1 MSTHAME
8 SVLYDLGVKREA
20 RTAFGEDAAAFL
32 KRYGVDA
39 REAAMI
45 SGFDMAAL
53 LKAGVSPLLTYGFW
67 MMNAPVKIRAAYL
80 ERSRSTTA
88 AQG

>member
-8 SVLYDLGVKREA
+8 SVLHDLGVKREA

-32 KRYGVDA
+32 KRYGVA
-39 REAAMI
+39 PAEADMI
-45 SGFDMAAL
+45 SGFDVAGL

-67 MMNAPVKIRAAYL
+67 MMNAPVKTRAAYL
-80 ERSRSTTA
+80 ERSRETA
-88 AQG
+88 SQG

>member
-8 SVLYDLGVKREA
+8 SVLHDLGVKREA
-20 RTAFGEDAAAFL
+20 RTAFGEDAFALL

-39 REAAMI
+39 VEAEMI
-45 SGFDMAAL
+45 RSFDIANL

-67 MMNAPVKIRAAYL
+67 MMNAPVKTRAAYL
-80 ERSRSTTA
+80 ERSRQTA
-88 AQG
+88 

>member
-1 MSTHAME
+1 MSAHAME
-8 SVLYDLGVKREA
+8 LVLYDLGVKREA

-39 REAAMI
+39 SESEMI
-45 SGFDMAAL
+45 RSFNMAGL

-67 MMNAPVKIRAAYL
+67 MMNAPVKTRVAYL
-80 ERSRSTTA
+80 ERSRETA
-88 AQG
+88 